1 MRFRRAK
8 SIFPG
13 RNGPDALFFF
23 LLLLSLLAA
32 LFGAIFW
39 KIGLLALAIFL
50 MALSLYRLLSR
61 NLPRRHREN
70 RLFLS
75 VITCSHLRRAIRE
88 KKEKNNPYLY
98 CTCPSCSS
106 RLRLARKSGDF
117 TVTCAACKYRFSIH
131 ISKN

>member
-1 MRFRRAK
+1 MRYRK
-8 SIFPG
+8 SQSILPG

-23 LLLLSLLAA
+23 FLGLTALFSLLGV
-32 LFGAIFW
+32 LLREV
-39 KIGLLALAIFL
+39 GLLVLAIL
-50 MALSLYRLLSR
+50 TVALCLFRLLSR

-70 RLFLS
+70 RIFLS
-75 VITCSHLRRAIRE
+75 IVTLSHLRAVLRE
-88 KKEKNNPYLY
+88 KRERNNPYLY

-131 ISKN
+131 ITK